1 MSNTPPILRSI
12 DQLLGLADG
21 GDYLPD
27 LLDRIEANNIEMR
40 QHAQDYA
47 TAATSSITVKITQK
61 CDRFGQI
68 ELVIEDKI
76 VGPKPP
82 KHKAVGWMTGTGGVT
97 THNPA
102 QSRMEIRD
110 AGDGRRELR
119 TAE

>member
-1 MSNTPPILRSI
+1 MANPPELRSL
-12 DQLLGLADG
+12 DQMLSLADN

-27 LLDRIEANNIEMR
+27 LLERIEANNIEMR
-40 QHAQDYA
+40 QFAQDFQ
-47 TAATSSITVKITQK
+47 TSAKGKITITIEMK
-61 CDRFGQI
+61 ADRFGQV
-68 ELVIEDKI
+68 EMTIEDKI

-82 KHKAVGWMTGTGGVT
+82 KHKAVGWLTGSGTLT

-110 AGDGRRELR
+110 AGNGRRELR

>member
-1 MSNTPPILRSI
+1 MANPPELRSL
-12 DQLLGLADG
+12 DQLLSLADN

-27 LLDRIEANNIEMR
+27 LLSRIEANNIEMR
-40 QHAQDYA
+40 QFTQDFA
-47 TAATSSITVKITQK
+47 SSAKGKITISIEMK
-61 CDRFGQI
+61 TDRFGQV

-82 KHKAVGWMTGTGGVT
+82 KHKAVGWLTGEGALT

-102 QSRMEIRD
+102 QSRMEVRD
-110 AGDGRRELR
+110 VGGHRELR

>member
-1 MSNTPPILRSI
+1 MRSI
-12 DQLLGLADG
+12 DQLLSLADG

-27 LLDRIEANNIEMR
+27 LLDRIEANNVEMR
-40 QHAQDYA
+40 QHTLDYQA
-47 TAATSSITVKITQK
+47 TAKAKVNISISLSL
-61 CDRFGQI
+61 DRFGQI
-68 ELVIEDKI
+68 EMVIEDKI
-76 VGPKPP
+76 TGPKPP

>member
-1 MSNTPPILRSI
+1 MSTPPVLRSI
-12 DQLLGLADG
+12 DQILGLADG

-27 LLDRIEANNIEMR
+27 LLDRMEANNIEMR
-40 QHAQDYA
+40 QHSQDYQT
-47 TAATSSITVKITQK
+47 TAKAKVSITISMSL
-61 CDRFGQI
+61 DRFGQL
-68 ELVIEDKI
+68 EMVIEDKI
-76 VGPKPP
+76 TGPKPP
-82 KHKAVGWMTGTGGVT
+82 KHKAVGWMNGTGGVT

>member
-1 MSNTPPILRSI
+1 MSNSPALRSI
-12 DQLLGLADG
+12 DQLLALADN

-27 LLDRIEANNIEMR
+27 LLERIEANNVEMR
-40 QHAQDYA
+40 QFSQDFHASA
-47 TAATSSITVKITQK
+47 KGRITITIDMK
-61 CDRFGQI
+61 TDPFGQV

-82 KHKAVGWMTGTGGVT
+82 KHKAVGWMTGEGALT

-102 QSRMEIRD
+102 QSRMEVRD
-110 AGDGRRELR
+110 VGGHRELR